1 MEGII
6 KDMSKVVEFK
16 IMTRSG
22 EQMID
27 NYYLPYSSANE
38 LQKLTQEAREV
49 WSEYYVVVETDLFT
63 QTFSSTYSEEVL
75 VSNN

>member
-1 MEGII
+1 MEGTI

-22 EQMID
+22 EQMVD
-27 NYYLPYSSANE
+27 NYHLPYSSAEE
-38 LQKLTQEAREV
+38 LNKLIQESREV